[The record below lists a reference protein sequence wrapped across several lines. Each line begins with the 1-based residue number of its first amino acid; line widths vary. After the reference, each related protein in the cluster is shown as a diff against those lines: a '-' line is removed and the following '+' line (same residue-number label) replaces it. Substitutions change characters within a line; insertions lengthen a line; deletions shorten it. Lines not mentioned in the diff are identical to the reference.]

1 MILGLDGH
9 QCGDKLV
16 SGLEAGAIDGVVL
29 TLRYRRPDNL
39 QRMAIELADGYAGT
53 PLMIDPCTCYM
64 THPTRG
70 LGQYPAYPFT
80 FNGLNRRGFRN
91 LNLLDWA
98 TQSLEYQAQL
108 RVTDL
113 IGPGI
118 PLEAFDDYRSEL
130 ALETY
135 AATYSAHQNHAS
147 LQAMPLLHS
156 LSFQESALSSIET
169 TSDYLDLLTQVAGD
183 GFYLTVSRDT
193 DSDPQW
199 GDATRVTRLANL
211 MYLVY
216 TLSLNGYRVI
226 YSYSDIV
233 GLLTLAA
240 GGSDLVAGWFGTTRQ
255 LYSGGL
261 GRPRRGG
268 GVPRALYASRPLLSW
283 LLMATDLASVM
294 AAGLT
299 DSAVDSAGFDA
310 RVREEGAG
318 TEWQRRT
325 EVLHFWHTLSALEQ
339 VITADDSPEVRARV
353 LESLVVDAI
362 RSVADIESARVRLEK
377 RPTHLPAW
385 LQAIQTFQS
394 MIPAG

>member
-9 QCGDKLV
+9 QCGDKLM
-16 SGLEAGAIDGVVL
+16 SGLEAGATDGCVL

-39 QRMAIELADGYAGT
+39 ERTAVELADAYPEAS
-53 PLMIDPCTCYM
+53 LMIDPCTCYM

-80 FNGLNRRGFRN
+80 FNGLNRRGFRD
-91 LNLLDWA
+91 LDLRDWS
-98 TQSLEYQAQL
+98 TQSLGYQAQL

-135 AATYSAHQNHAS
+135 TTSYSVHQGDAG
-147 LQAMPLLHS
+147 LKGTPLLHS

-169 TSDYLDLLTQVAGD
+169 TSDYLDLLTQVPGD
-183 GFYLTVSRDT
+183 GFYITVSRDT

-216 TLSLNGYRVI
+216 TLSLNGYRVV
-226 YSYSDIV
+226 YSYSDMV

-261 GRPRRGG
+261 GQSRGGG

-283 LLMATDLASVM
+283 LLIATDLASLM

-299 DSAVDSAGFDA
+299 DSAVDSAGFDD
-310 RVREEGAG
+310 RVRAEGAG

-325 EVLHFWHTLSALEQ
+325 EVLHFWHTLAALEAQ
-339 VITADDSPEVRARV
+339 ITADSEPEVRTAV
-353 LESLVVDAI
+353 LESLVGDAI
-362 RSVADIESARVRLEK
+362 RHVANIESARVRLEK

-394 MIPAG
+394 TIPRV